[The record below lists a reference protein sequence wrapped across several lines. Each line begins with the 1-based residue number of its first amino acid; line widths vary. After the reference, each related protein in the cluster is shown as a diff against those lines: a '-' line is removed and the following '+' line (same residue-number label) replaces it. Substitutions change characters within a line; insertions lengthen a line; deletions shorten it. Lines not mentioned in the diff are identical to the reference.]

1 MVVDQEEVLRLDIE
15 MLELVLRVHQVEGF
29 ASLLHVAQQLFA
41 GNARQAKRTALA
53 EPVPE
58 VAVGQLHDDEELAV
72 DDVEAFERKNVGM
85 AYGFD
90 AGQGFEFLL
99 GAVPILVSCLK
110 IAVDELDRLV
120 EAAGSLGL
128 PNFAKAAPTQP
139 LNEPVTGDGFGV
151 AFNPHRHRPRP
162 GGTWEGKS
170 RGSRRAGTACAALSR
185 RAGTLKPSFLQ
196 CESQTNL
203 VVHA

>member
-1 MVVDQEEVLRLDIE
+1 LEVPPR
-15 MLELVLRVHQVEGF
+15 
-29 ASLLHVAQQLFA
+29 
-41 GNARQAKRTALA
+41 
-53 EPVPE
+53 
-58 VAVGQLHDDEELAV
+58 
-72 DDVEAFERKNVGM
+72 
-85 AYGFD
+85 
-90 AGQGFEFLL
+90 
-99 GAVPILVSCLK
+99 AVPIRVSCLQ
-110 IAVDELDRLV
+110 IVLDGLDRLV
-120 EAAGSLGL
+120 GAAGSLGL
-128 PNFAKAAPTQP
+128 PNLGKGGPTQP

-196 CESQTNL
+196 CESQTNH